1 MNPQLLRVT
10 NRIIER
16 SRETRSAYLARIEQ
30 AKTSTVHRS
39 QLACGNLA
47 HGFAACQPEDKA
59 SLKSMLRNNIAIIT
73 SYNDMLSAH
82 QPYEHYPEIIRKAL
96 HEANAV
102 GQVAGGVPAMCDGV
116 TQGQDG
122 MELSLLSR
130 EVIAMSAA
138 VGLSHNMFDGA
149 LFLGVC
155 DKIVP
160 GLTMAALS
168 FGHLPAVFV
177 PSGPMASGL
186 PNKEKVRIRQL
197 YAEGK
202 VDRMA
207 LLESEAAS
215 YHAPGT
221 CTFYGTANTN
231 QMVVEFM
238 GMQLP
243 GSSFVH
249 PDSPLRD
256 ALTAAAARQ
265 VTRMTGNG
273 NEWMPIGK
281 MIDEK
286 VVVNGIVALL
296 ATGGS
301 TNHTMH
307 LVAMARAAGI
317 QINWDDFS
325 DLSDVVPLMARLY
338 PNGPA
343 DINHFQAAGGVP
355 VLVRELL
362 KAGLLHEDV
371 NTVAGFG
378 LSRYTLEPW
387 LNNGELDWREGAEKS
402 LDSNVIASFEQPFSH
417 HGGTKVLSG
426 NLGRAV
432 MKPLPCR

>member
-1 MNPQLLRVT
+1 
-10 NRIIER
+10 
-16 SRETRSAYLARIEQ
+16 
-30 AKTSTVHRS
+30 
-39 QLACGNLA
+39 
-47 HGFAACQPEDKA
+47 
-59 SLKSMLRNNIAIIT
+59 
-73 SYNDMLSAH
+73 
-82 QPYEHYPEIIRKAL
+82 
-96 HEANAV
+96 
-102 GQVAGGVPAMCDGV
+102 
-116 TQGQDG
+116 
-122 MELSLLSR
+122 
-130 EVIAMSAA
+130 
-138 VGLSHNMFDGA
+138 
-149 LFLGVC
+149 
-155 DKIVP
+155 
-160 GLTMAALS
+160 
-168 FGHLPAVFV
+168 
-177 PSGPMASGL
+177 
-186 PNKEKVRIRQL
+186 
-197 YAEGK
+197 
-202 VDRMA
+202 
-207 LLESEAAS
+207 
-215 YHAPGT
+215 
-221 CTFYGTANTN
+221 
-231 QMVVEFM
+231 
-238 GMQLP
+238 
-243 GSSFVH
+243 
-249 PDSPLRD
+249 
-256 ALTAAAARQ
+256 
-265 VTRMTGNG
+265 MTDNG

-402 LDSNVIASFEQPFSH
+402 LDNNVIASFEQPFSH

-432 MKPLPCR
+432 MKTSAVPVENQVIEAPAVVFESQHDVMPAFEAGLLDRDCVVVVRHGGTKVLSGNLGRAVMKTSAVPVENQVIEAPAVVFESQHDVMPAFEAGVLDRAWVVVVRHRGPKADGQPELHKLMPPLGVLLDRCFKIALVTDGRLRTARIT

>member
-1 MNPQLLRVT
+1 
-10 NRIIER
+10 
-16 SRETRSAYLARIEQ
+16 
-30 AKTSTVHRS
+30 
-39 QLACGNLA
+39 
-47 HGFAACQPEDKA
+47 
-59 SLKSMLRNNIAIIT
+59 
-73 SYNDMLSAH
+73 
-82 QPYEHYPEIIRKAL
+82 
-96 HEANAV
+96 
-102 GQVAGGVPAMCDGV
+102 
-116 TQGQDG
+116 
-122 MELSLLSR
+122 
-130 EVIAMSAA
+130 
-138 VGLSHNMFDGA
+138 
-149 LFLGVC
+149 
-155 DKIVP
+155 
-160 GLTMAALS
+160 
-168 FGHLPAVFV
+168 
-177 PSGPMASGL
+177 
-186 PNKEKVRIRQL
+186 
-197 YAEGK
+197 
-202 VDRMA
+202 
-207 LLESEAAS
+207 
-215 YHAPGT
+215 
-221 CTFYGTANTN
+221 
-231 QMVVEFM
+231 
-238 GMQLP
+238 
-243 GSSFVH
+243 
-249 PDSPLRD
+249 
-256 ALTAAAARQ
+256 
-265 VTRMTGNG
+265 MTGNG

-317 QINWDDFS
+317 QINWDFS

-432 MKPLPCR
+432 MKPSMTLCRPLKRVCWTAIVSLLSVIRGQKRTECQNYINSCRHLVYYWTGVSKLR